1 MEAAYIDEVLD
12 TVIDLG
18 QAAIPSFIETDKDK
32 KVNIGSL
39 WNEVND
45 LIHSIDFGY
54 HSIFD
59 IVKENDSNC

>member
-32 KVNIGSL
+32 KVNS
-39 WNEVND
+39 
-45 LIHSIDFGY
+45 HTT
-54 HSIFD
+54 
-59 IVKENDSNC
+59 

>member
-32 KVNIGSL
+32 KVNAHTT
-39 WNEVND
+39 W
-45 LIHSIDFGY
+45 Y
-54 HSIFD
+54 
-59 IVKENDSNC
+59 